1 MIYHHG
7 KTTNQC
13 KACNV
18 QGHKPGDDLCEAKA
32 DEGSILAFRGHQHPL
47 SNHYPTPIYAF
58 NETESFKSVEHAWFW
73 KMASDLEQHD
83 LAARIKEAEH
93 AGKVKYMS
101 KEIAESD
108 RFKWEDEHFDIMTSL
123 LIEKTK
129 TCEPF
134 RNCLLENREK
144 FLGECTQN
152 LRWGTGMSKWF
163 TERTQVRFWPGSNYL
178 GRILM
183 DITEKLLSSDGT
195 LLNTPVG
202 PIQEMDQ
209 NQDHD
214 GSGDGSGDMELEQWH
229 DVPEKE
235 DNENREHDVTHSVP
249 KASIVDPQITTHNA
263 LNNNGHE
270 NPQDVNQPTSQSCT
284 DKELHH
290 VSFSDSQSG
299 HSNISA
305 AKAKDKTNDETPK
318 TSDPLM
324 KASHS
329 TTFQPSSQNSPV
341 RRKSVSKSTTTRRT
355 TSEKKGIKDIR
366 SFMDEKTGKRKTQET
381 TPEKQPQ
388 VKKPNT

>member
-1 MIYHHG
+1 
-7 KTTNQC
+7 
-13 KACNV
+13 
-18 QGHKPGDDLCEAKA
+18 
-32 DEGSILAFRGHQHPL
+32 
-47 SNHYPTPIYAF
+47 
-58 NETESFKSVEHAWFW
+58 
-73 KMASDLEQHD
+73 
-83 LAARIKEAEH
+83 
-93 AGKVKYMS
+93 
-101 KEIAESD
+101 
-108 RFKWEDEHFDIMTSL
+108 
-123 LIEKTK
+123 
-129 TCEPF
+129 
-134 RNCLLENREK
+134 
-144 FLGECTQN
+144 
-152 LRWGTGMSKWF
+152 
-163 TERTQVRFWPGSNYL
+163 
-178 GRILM
+178 
-183 DITEKLLSSDGT
+183 
-195 LLNTPVG
+195 
-202 PIQEMDQ
+202 MDQ

-249 KASIVDPQITTHNA
+249 KASFVDPQITTHNA

-341 RRKSVSKSTTTRRT
+341 RRKSVSKSTTTRKT